1 LLKLHE
7 FHQLIDKFLGGRAD
21 DDEAALLIKHY
32 NRLQAK
38 KRWNQSELGS
48 SREMGKKMLARLFK
62 EIDSEASN
70 GIKKKDR

>member
-1 LLKLHE
+1 LLKQHE

-21 DDEAALLIKHY
+21 DDEAALLIKYY

-38 KRWNQSELGS
+38 KRWNQAELGS
-48 SREMGKKMLARLFK
+48 SREMGKKMLERLFK
-62 EIDSEASN
+62 EIHSEASN